1 LSPLW
6 LKESKMMSA
15 DQTANKLRLRR
26 ETEEAEEMTA
36 ALLHRPR
43 RLRRLDSVR
52 RLMRETRLAADDLI
66 YPLFVV
72 HGQGIRD
79 EIDSMPGTYHWS
91 LDLLAAEVE
100 EVARLGIPGVILFGI
115 PAVKDAIGSENFDEH
130 SIVQQAIR
138 TIKSAVP
145 ELAVITDVCMCQ
157 YTDHGHC
164 GIVEDNRVLND
175 ETLEVLAR
183 VAVSHA
189 AAGADVVAP
198 SAMMDGQVAAI
209 RMALDAADFSQV
221 AVLSYAA
228 KYASAFYGPFR
239 EAAESTPQFG
249 DRQGYQMDPA
259 NAREALREVAL
270 DIEEGAD
277 MVMVKPALPYLDI
290 IRQVREAF
298 DHPLAAFSVSGEY
311 AMVKA
316 AAQRGW
322 IDERR
327 VTLELLTAIKR
338 AGADMILTY
347 FAKDVARWL
356 AE

>member
-1 LSPLW
+1 LPPLW
-6 LKESKMMSA
+6 LKESETMSA
-15 DQTANKLRLRR
+15 EQTVDRLRLRR
-26 ETEEAEEMTA
+26 ETAEAEEMAA

-43 RLRRLDSVR
+43 RLRRMERLR
-52 RLMRETRLAADDLI
+52 RLVRETRLAADDLI

-72 HGQGIRD
+72 HGQGIRE

-91 LDLLAAEVE
+91 LDLLPAEVE
-100 EVARLGIPGVILFGI
+100 EVASLGIPGVILFGI

-130 SIVQQAIR
+130 GIVQQAIR
-138 TIKSAVP
+138 TIKKAVP
-145 ELAVITDVCMCQ
+145 EMVVITDVCMCQ

-164 GIVEDNRVLND
+164 GIVEDGRVLND
-175 ETLEVLAR
+175 ETLEILAR

-209 RMALDAADFSQV
+209 RTALDASGFTEV
-221 AVLSYAA
+221 AILSYAA

-239 EAAESTPQFG
+239 EAAESAPQFG

-277 MVMVKPALPYLDI
+277 IVMVKPAL
-290 IRQVREAF
+290 A
-298 DHPLAAFSVSGEY
+298 
-311 AMVKA
+311 
-316 AAQRGW
+316 
-322 IDERR
+322 
-327 VTLELLTAIKR
+327 
-338 AGADMILTY
+338 
-347 FAKDVARWL
+347 
-356 AE
+356 

>member
-1 LSPLW
+1 
-6 LKESKMMSA
+6 MA
-15 DQTANKLRLRR
+15 
-26 ETEEAEEMTA
+26 A

-43 RLRRLDSVR
+43 RLRRLASVR
-52 RLMRETRLAADDLI
+52 RLVRETRLAADDLI

-72 HGQGIRD
+72 HGQGIRE

-91 LDLLAAEVE
+91 LDLLPAEAE

-130 SIVQQAIR
+130 GIVQQAIR
-138 TIKSAVP
+138 TIKKAVP
-145 ELAVITDVCMCQ
+145 ELAVITDICMCQ

-164 GIVEDNRVLND
+164 GIVEDDRVLND

-189 AAGADVVAP
+189 SAGADVVAP

-209 RMALDAADFSQV
+209 RMALDAAGFTQV
-221 AVLSYAA
+221 AILSYAA

-270 DIEEGAD
+270 DIDEGAD
-277 MVMVKPALPYLDI
+277 MVMVKPALAYLDI

-298 DHPLAAFSVSGEY
+298 DYPLAAFSVSGEY

-347 FAKDVARWL
+347 FARDVARWL
-356 AE
+356 GE

>member
-1 LSPLW
+1 
-6 LKESKMMSA
+6 
-15 DQTANKLRLRR
+15 
-26 ETEEAEEMTA
+26 
-36 ALLHRPR
+36 
-43 RLRRLDSVR
+43 V
-52 RLMRETRLAADDLI
+52 RETRLSVDDLV

-72 HGQGIRD
+72 HGQGVRE

-91 LDLLAAEVE
+91 LDLLAAEAE
-100 EVARLGIPGVILFGI
+100 EIAGLGIPGVILFGI

-130 SIVQQAIR
+130 GIVQEAIR
-138 TIKSAVP
+138 AIKKAVP
-145 ELAVITDVCMCQ
+145 ELVVITDVCLCQ

-164 GIVEDNRVLND
+164 GVVEDGRVLND
-175 ETLEVLAR
+175 ETLDIMAR

-209 RMALDAADFSQV
+209 RSALDATDFSEV
-221 AVLSYAA
+221 AILSYAA

-239 EAAESTPQFG
+239 EAAESAPQFG

-277 MVMVKPALPYLDI
+277 IVMVKPALAYLDI

-298 DHPLAAFSVSGEY
+298 DYPLAAFSVSGEY

-338 AGADMILTY
+338 AGADMMLTY

-356 AE
+356 RE

>member
-1 LSPLW
+1 
-6 LKESKMMSA
+6 MSA
-15 DQTANKLRLRR
+15 RQTANKPELRG
-26 ETEEAEEMTA
+26 ETQRAEEMESV
-36 ALLHRPR
+36 LLHRPR
-43 RLRRLDSVR
+43 RLRRLDNLR
-52 RLMRETRLAADDLI
+52 RLVRETRLSAGDLI

-72 HGQGIRD
+72 HGQGIRE
-79 EIDSMPGTYHWS
+79 EIESMPGTYHWS
-91 LDLLAAEVE
+91 LDLLPAEAE
-100 EVARLGIPGVILFGI
+100 EVASLGIPGVILFGI

-130 SIVQQAIR
+130 GIVQEAIR
-138 TIKSAVP
+138 TVKRAVP

-164 GIVEDNRVLND
+164 GIVEEGRVLND
-175 ETLEVLAR
+175 ETLEVLAQ

-189 AAGADVVAP
+189 AAGTDVVAP

-209 RMALDAADFSQV
+209 RSALDAEGFPEV
-221 AVLSYAA
+221 AILSYAA

-249 DRQGYQMDPA
+249 DRQSYQMDPA
-259 NAREALREVAL
+259 NAREALQEVAL

-277 MVMVKPALPYLDI
+277 IVMVKPALAYLDV
-290 IRQVREAF
+290 IRQVRDSF
-298 DHPLAAFSVSGEY
+298 DHPLAAFSVSAEY

-347 FAKDVARWL
+347 FAKDAARWL
-356 AE
+356 HE

>member
-1 LSPLW
+1 
-6 LKESKMMSA
+6 
-15 DQTANKLRLRR
+15 
-26 ETEEAEEMTA
+26 
-36 ALLHRPR
+36 
-43 RLRRLDSVR
+43 
-52 RLMRETRLAADDLI
+52 
-66 YPLFVV
+66 
-72 HGQGIRD
+72 
-79 EIDSMPGTYHWS
+79 
-91 LDLLAAEVE
+91 
-100 EVARLGIPGVILFGI
+100 
-115 PAVKDAIGSENFDEH
+115 
-130 SIVQQAIR
+130 
-138 TIKSAVP
+138 VP
-145 ELAVITDVCMCQ
+145 ELVVITDVCLCQ

-164 GIVEDNRVLND
+164 GVVEDGRVLND
-175 ETLEVLAR
+175 ETLDILAR

-209 RMALDAADFSQV
+209 RSALDATGFTEV
-221 AVLSYAA
+221 AILSHAA

-239 EAAESTPQFG
+239 EAAESAPQFG
-249 DRQGYQMDPA
+249 DRQGYQMDPT

-277 MVMVKPALPYLDI
+277 MVMVKPALAYLDI

-338 AGADMILTY
+338 AGADFILTY
-347 FAKDVARWL
+347 FAKDAARWL
-356 AE
+356 RE

>member
-1 LSPLW
+1 
-6 LKESKMMSA
+6 M
-15 DQTANKLRLRR
+15 
-26 ETEEAEEMTA
+26 A
-36 ALLHRPR
+36 AAPVHRPR
-43 RLRRLDSVR
+43 RLRRLDNLR
-52 RLMRETRLAADDLI
+52 RLVRETRLSADDLI

-72 HGQGIRD
+72 HGQGIRE
-79 EIDSMPGTYHWS
+79 EIGSMPGSHHWS
-91 LDLLAAEVE
+91 LDLLPAEAE
-100 EVARLGIPGVILFGI
+100 EIAGLGIPGVILFGI
-115 PAVKDAIGSENFDEH
+115 PAVKDAIGSENFDDQG
-130 SIVQQAIR
+130 IVQEAIR
-138 TIKSAVP
+138 TIKKAVP
-145 ELAVITDVCMCQ
+145 ELAVVTDVCMCQ

-164 GIVEDNRVLND
+164 GIVEDGRVLND

-198 SAMMDGQVAAI
+198 SGMMDGQVAAI
-209 RMALDAADFSQV
+209 RSALDAAGFTQV
-221 AVLSYAA
+221 AILSYAA
-228 KYASAFYGPFR
+228 KYASALYGPFR

-277 MVMVKPALPYLDI
+277 MVMVKPALAYLDI

-298 DHPLAAFSVSGEY
+298 DYPLAAFSVSGEY

-338 AGADMILTY
+338 AGADVILTY
-347 FAKDVARWL
+347 FARDTARWL
-356 AE
+356 RE

>member
-1 LSPLW
+1 
-6 LKESKMMSA
+6 MSA
-15 DQTANKLRLRR
+15 EQTVNRLRLRG
-26 ETEEAEEMTA
+26 ETREAEEMA
-36 ALLHRPR
+36 ADLLHRPR
-43 RLRRLDSVR
+43 RLRRLDNLRHLV
-52 RLMRETRLAADDLI
+52 RETRLAAGDLI

-72 HGQGIRD
+72 HGQGIRE

-91 LDLLAAEVE
+91 LDLLPAEAE
-100 EVARLGIPGVILFGI
+100 EVASLGIPGVILFGI
-115 PAVKDAIGSENFDEH
+115 PAVKDAIGSENFDDH
-130 SIVQQAIR
+130 GIVQEAIR
-138 TIKSAVP
+138 TIKKAVP
-145 ELAVITDVCMCQ
+145 ELVVITDVCMCQ
-157 YTDHGHC
+157 YSDHGHC
-164 GIVEDNRVLND
+164 GIVEDGQVLND
-175 ETLEVLAR
+175 ETLEILAR

-209 RMALDAADFSQV
+209 RSALDGAGFTQV
-221 AVLSYAA
+221 AILSYSA
-228 KYASAFYGPFR
+228 KYASSFYGPFR
-239 EAAESTPQFG
+239 EAAASTPQFG

-277 MVMVKPALPYLDI
+277 IVMVKPALAYLDI

-298 DHPLAAFSVSGEY
+298 DYPLAAFSVSGEY

-338 AGADMILTY
+338 AGADVILTY

-356 AE
+356 RE

>member
-1 LSPLW
+1 
-6 LKESKMMSA
+6 MSA
-15 DQTANKLRLRR
+15 EQTVNRLRLRR
-26 ETEEAEEMTA
+26 EAREAEETAA

-43 RLRRLDSVR
+43 RLRRLDNLR
-52 RLMRETRLAADDLI
+52 RLVRETRLAADDLI

-72 HGQGIRD
+72 HGQGIRE
-79 EIDSMPGTYHWS
+79 EIDSMPGTHHWS
-91 LDLLAAEVE
+91 LDLLPAEAE
-100 EVARLGIPGVILFGI
+100 EVAGLGIPGVILFGI
-115 PAVKDAIGSENFDEH
+115 PAVKDAIGSEDFDDH
-130 SIVQQAIR
+130 GIVQEAIR

-164 GIVEDNRVLND
+164 GIVEDDRVLND

-209 RMALDAADFSQV
+209 RSALDEAGFTQV
-221 AVLSYAA
+221 AILSYAA

-239 EAAESTPQFG
+239 EAAECTPQFG

-259 NAREALREVAL
+259 NAREALREVTL
-270 DIEEGAD
+270 DIDEGAD

-298 DHPLAAFSVSGEY
+298 DYPLAAFSVSGEY

-356 AE
+356 GE

>member
-1 LSPLW
+1 LSLLR
-6 LKESKMMSA
+6 LKESKTMSTR
-15 DQTANKLRLRR
+15 QTVNRLQLRR
-26 ETEEAEEMTA
+26 ETREVEETAA

-43 RLRRLDSVR
+43 RLRRLDNLR
-52 RLMRETRLAADDLI
+52 RLVRETRLSAGDLV

-72 HGQGIRD
+72 HGQGIRQ
-79 EIDSMPGTYHWS
+79 EIESMPGTYHWS
-91 LDLLAAEVE
+91 LDLLPAEAEEAAG
-100 EVARLGIPGVILFGI
+100 LGIPGVILFGI
-115 PAVKDAIGSENFDEH
+115 PAVKDAIGSENFDDH
-130 SIVQQAIR
+130 GIVQEAIR
-138 TIKSAVP
+138 TIKKTVP
-145 ELAVITDVCMCQ
+145 ELVVITDVCMCQ

-164 GIVEDNRVLND
+164 GIVEDGRVLND
-175 ETLEVLAR
+175 ETLEILAR

-198 SAMMDGQVAAI
+198 SGMMDGQVAAI
-209 RMALDAADFSQV
+209 RAALDGAGFTQV
-221 AVLSYAA
+221 AILSYAA
-228 KYASAFYGPFR
+228 KYASALYGPFR
-239 EAAESTPQFG
+239 EAAESTPRFG

-277 MVMVKPALPYLDI
+277 MVMVKPALAYLDI

-298 DHPLAAFSVSGEY
+298 DYPLAAFSVSAEY

-327 VTLELLTAIKR
+327 LTLELLTAIKR

-347 FAKDVARWL
+347 FAKDAARWL
-356 AE
+356 SE

>member
-1 LSPLW
+1 
-6 LKESKMMSA
+6 MA
-15 DQTANKLRLRR
+15 
-26 ETEEAEEMTA
+26 A

-43 RLRRLDSVR
+43 RLRRLDNLR
-52 RLMRETRLAADDLI
+52 RLVRETRLAADSLI
-66 YPLFVV
+66 YPLFIV
-72 HGQGIRD
+72 HGQGIRE

-91 LDLLAAEVE
+91 LDLLPAEAE

-115 PAVKDAIGSENFDEH
+115 PSVKDAIGSENFDQH
-130 SIVQQAIR
+130 GIVQQAIR

-164 GIVEDNRVLND
+164 GVVEDDRVLND

-209 RMALDAADFSQV
+209 RSALDAADFTQ
-221 AVLSYAA
+221 A

-277 MVMVKPALPYLDI
+277 IVMVKPALPYLDV

>member
-1 LSPLW
+1 
-6 LKESKMMSA
+6 MSA
-15 DQTANKLRLRR
+15 EQIADRPRLRR
-26 ETEEAEEMTA
+26 KTSESEEIA
-36 ALLHRPR
+36 AVLLHRPR
-43 RLRRLDSVR
+43 RLRRLDNLR
-52 RLMRETRLAADDLI
+52 RLVRETSLSVDDLV

-72 HGQGIRD
+72 HGQGVRE

-91 LDLLAAEVE
+91 LDLLPAEAE
-100 EVARLGIPGVILFGI
+100 EIVSLGIPGVILFGI
-115 PAVKDAIGSENFDEH
+115 PAVKDAIGSENFDENG
-130 SIVQQAIR
+130 IVQQAVR
-138 TIKSAVP
+138 AIKKAVP
-145 ELAVITDVCMCQ
+145 ELVVITDVCMCQ

-164 GIVEDNRVLND
+164 GIVEDGRVLND
-175 ETLEVLAR
+175 ETLAILSR

-209 RMALDAADFSQV
+209 RSALDAAGFTQV
-221 AVLSYAA
+221 AILAYAA

-277 MVMVKPALPYLDI
+277 MVMVKPALAYLDI

-347 FAKDVARWL
+347 FAKDAARWL
-356 AE
+356 RE

>member
-1 LSPLW
+1 
-6 LKESKMMSA
+6 MSA
-15 DQTANKLRLRR
+15 EQTVDRLRLRR
-26 ETEEAEEMTA
+26 QARESEEIAA
-36 ALLHRPR
+36 ALVHRPR
-43 RLRRLDSVR
+43 RLRRLDNLR
-52 RLMRETRLAADDLI
+52 RLVRETRLSADDLV

-72 HGQGIRD
+72 HGQGIRE

-91 LDLLAAEVE
+91 LDLLPAEAE
-100 EVARLGIPGVILFGI
+100 EIAGLGIPGVILFGI
-115 PAVKDAIGSENFDEH
+115 PAVKDAIGSENFDDH
-130 SIVQQAIR
+130 GIVQEATRAIKK
-138 TIKSAVP
+138 TVP
-145 ELAVITDVCMCQ
+145 ELVVITDVCLCQ

-164 GIVEDNRVLND
+164 GVVEDGRVLND
-175 ETLEVLAR
+175 ETLDILAR

-198 SAMMDGQVAAI
+198 SGMMDGQVAAI
-209 RMALDAADFSQV
+209 RSALNATGFTQV
-221 AVLSYAA
+221 AILSYAA

-239 EAAESTPQFG
+239 EAAESAPQFG

-277 MVMVKPALPYLDI
+277 MVMVKPALAYLDI
-290 IRQVREAF
+290 IRQVRETF

-347 FAKDVARWL
+347 FAKDAARWL
-356 AE
+356 RE

>member
-1 LSPLW
+1 
-6 LKESKMMSA
+6 MMSA
-15 DQTANKLRLRR
+15 EQTVNRLRLRR
-26 ETEEAEEMTA
+26 ETGEAAEIAA

-43 RLRRLDSVR
+43 RLRRLDNLR
-52 RLMRETRLAADDLI
+52 RLVRETRLAADDLI

-72 HGQGIRD
+72 HGQGIRQ

-91 LDLLAAEVE
+91 LDLLPAEAE
-100 EVARLGIPGVILFGI
+100 EVAGLGIPGVILFGI
-115 PAVKDAIGSENFDEH
+115 PAVKDAIGSENFDDH
-130 SIVQQAIR
+130 GIVQEAIR

-164 GIVEDNRVLND
+164 GIVEDDRVLND

-209 RMALDAADFSQV
+209 RSALDTTGFTQV
-221 AVLSYAA
+221 AILSYAA

-239 EAAESTPQFG
+239 EAAECTPQFG

-290 IRQVREAF
+290 IRQVRESF

-356 AE
+356 GE

>member
-1 LSPLW
+1 
-6 LKESKMMSA
+6 MSA
-15 DQTANKLRLRR
+15 EQTADRLRLRMEAR
-26 ETEEAEEMTA
+26 ESEEIAA
-36 ALLHRPR
+36 ALIHRPR
-43 RLRRLDSVR
+43 RLRRLDNLR
-52 RLMRETRLAADDLI
+52 RLVRETRLAADDLV

-72 HGQGIRD
+72 HGQGIRE
-79 EIDSMPGTYHWS
+79 EIESMPGTYHWS
-91 LDLLAAEVE
+91 LDLLSAEAE
-100 EVARLGIPGVILFGI
+100 EVAGLGIPGVILFGI
-115 PAVKDAIGSENFDEH
+115 PAVKDAVGSENFDEH
-130 SIVQQAIR
+130 GIVQEAIQ
-138 TIKSAVP
+138 TIKKAVP
-145 ELAVITDVCMCQ
+145 ELVVITDVCMCQ

-164 GIVEDNRVLND
+164 GVVEDGRVLND
-175 ETLEVLAR
+175 ETLDILAR

-189 AAGADVVAP
+189 AAGTDVVAP

-209 RMALDAADFSQV
+209 RSALDAADFTEV
-221 AVLSYAA
+221 AILSYAA
-228 KYASAFYGPFR
+228 KYASAFFGPFR
-239 EAAESTPQFG
+239 DAAESAPQFG

-277 MVMVKPALPYLDI
+277 MVMVKPALAYLDI

-316 AAQRGW
+316 AAKHGS

-338 AGADMILTY
+338 AGADFILTY

-356 AE
+356 RE

>member
-1 LSPLW
+1 
-6 LKESKMMSA
+6 MSA
-15 DQTANKLRLRR
+15 EQTVDRLRLRR
-26 ETEEAEEMTA
+26 ETAEAEEMAA

-43 RLRRLDSVR
+43 RLRRMERLR
-52 RLMRETRLAADDLI
+52 RLVRETRLAADDLI

-72 HGQGIRD
+72 HGQGIRE

-91 LDLLAAEVE
+91 LDLLPAEVE
-100 EVARLGIPGVILFGI
+100 EVASLGIPGVILFGI

-130 SIVQQAIR
+130 GIVQQAIR
-138 TIKSAVP
+138 TIKKAVP
-145 ELAVITDVCMCQ
+145 EMVVITDVCMCQ

-164 GIVEDNRVLND
+164 GIVEDGRVLND
-175 ETLEVLAR
+175 ETLEILAR

-209 RMALDAADFSQV
+209 RTALDASGFTEV
-221 AVLSYAA
+221 AILSYAA

-239 EAAESTPQFG
+239 EAAESAPQFG

-290 IRQVREAF
+290 IRRVREAF

>member
-6 LKESKMMSA
+6 LKESQIMSA
-15 DQTANKLRLRR
+15 EQTIDRLRLRR
-26 ETEEAEEMTA
+26 ETREDEEMAA

-43 RLRRLDSVR
+43 RLRRLDSMR
-52 RLMRETRLAADDLI
+52 RLVRETHLATDDLI

-72 HGQGIRD
+72 HGQGIRE

-91 LDLLAAEVE
+91 LDLLAAEAE
-100 EVARLGIPGVILFGI
+100 EIARLGIPGVILFGI

-130 SIVQQAIR
+130 GIVQQAIR

-164 GIVEDNRVLND
+164 GIVEDDRVLND

-209 RMALDAADFSQV
+209 RSALDAAGFNQV
-221 AVLSYAA
+221 AILSYAA

-290 IRQVREAF
+290 IRRVREAF

-327 VTLELLTAIKR
+327 VTLELITAIKR

-356 AE
+356 GE

>member
-1 LSPLW
+1 
-6 LKESKMMSA
+6 MMSA
-15 DQTANKLRLRR
+15 RQTVDRLRLRR
-26 ETEEAEEMTA
+26 ETSEAEETAA

-43 RLRRLDSVR
+43 RLRRLNNLR
-52 RLMRETRLAADDLI
+52 RLVRETRLSTDDLV

-72 HGQGIRD
+72 HGQGIRE
-79 EIDSMPGTYHWS
+79 EIGSMPGSYHWS
-91 LDLLAAEVE
+91 LDLLPAEVE
-100 EVARLGIPGVILFGI
+100 EVASLGIPGVILFGI

-130 SIVQQAIR
+130 GIVQEAIR
-138 TIKSAVP
+138 TIKKAVP
-145 ELAVITDVCMCQ
+145 ELVVITDVCMCQ

-164 GIVEDNRVLND
+164 GIVEDGRVLND
-175 ETLEVLAR
+175 ETLEILAR

-209 RMALDAADFSQV
+209 RAALDAAGFTQV
-221 AVLSYAA
+221 AILSYAA

-270 DIEEGAD
+270 DIEEGTD
-277 MVMVKPALPYLDI
+277 MVMVKPALAYLDI

-298 DHPLAAFSVSGEY
+298 DYPLAAFSVSGEY

-322 IDERR
+322 IDEKR

-338 AGADMILTY
+338 AGADVILTY
-347 FAKDVARWL
+347 FAKDAARWL
-356 AE
+356 RE

>member
-1 LSPLW
+1 
-6 LKESKMMSA
+6 MSTEPTA
-15 DQTANKLRLRR
+15 DRLRLHR
-26 ETEEAEEMTA
+26 EARESEEIAA
-36 ALLHRPR
+36 ALIHRPR
-43 RLRRLDSVR
+43 RLRRLDNLR
-52 RLMRETRLAADDLI
+52 RLVRETRLAADDLI

-72 HGQGIRD
+72 HGQGIRE
-79 EIDSMPGTYHWS
+79 EIDSMPGTCHWS
-91 LDLLAAEVE
+91 LDLLPAEAE
-100 EVARLGIPGVILFGI
+100 EIAGLGIPGVILFGI
-115 PAVKDAIGSENFDEH
+115 PAVKDAVGSENFDEH
-130 SIVQQAIR
+130 GIVQEAIQ
-138 TIKSAVP
+138 TIKKAVP
-145 ELAVITDVCMCQ
+145 ELVVITDVCMCQ

-164 GIVEDNRVLND
+164 GVVEDGRVLND

-209 RMALDAADFSQV
+209 RSALDATGFTQV
-221 AVLSYAA
+221 AILSYSA
-228 KYASAFYGPFR
+228 KHASAFYGPFR
-239 EAAESTPQFG
+239 EAAESAPQFG
-249 DRQGYQMDPA
+249 DRQGYQMDPT

-277 MVMVKPALPYLDI
+277 IVMVKPALAYLDI
-290 IRQVREAF
+290 IRQVRDAF

-338 AGADMILTY
+338 AGADFILTY
-347 FAKDVARWL
+347 FAKDAARWL
-356 AE
+356 RE

>member
-1 LSPLW
+1 
-6 LKESKMMSA
+6 
-15 DQTANKLRLRR
+15 
-26 ETEEAEEMTA
+26 MTTTRTPPFA
-36 ALLHRPR
+36 FHRPR
-43 RLRRLDSVR
+43 RLRRLDNLR
-52 RLMRETRLAADDLI
+52 RLVRETRLAADDLV

-72 HGQGIRD
+72 HGQGLRE

-91 LDLLAAEVE
+91 LDLLPAEAE
-100 EVARLGIPGVILFGI
+100 EVAGLGIPGVILFGI

-130 SIVQQAIR
+130 GIVQEAIR
-138 TIKSAVP
+138 TIKKAVP
-145 ELAVITDVCMCQ
+145 ELVVITDVCLCQ

-164 GIVEDNRVLND
+164 GIVEDDRVLND
-175 ETLEVLAR
+175 ETLDILAR

-209 RMALDAADFSQV
+209 RSALDATGFTQV
-221 AVLSYAA
+221 AILSYAA

-239 EAAESTPQFG
+239 EAAESAPQFG

-259 NAREALREVAL
+259 NAREALREVTL

-277 MVMVKPALPYLDI
+277 IVMVKPALAYLDI
-290 IRQVREAF
+290 IRQVRETF

-338 AGADMILTY
+338 AGADFILSY

-356 AE
+356 RE

>member
-1 LSPLW
+1 
-6 LKESKMMSA
+6 MMSA
-15 DQTANKLRLRR
+15 EQTTDRLGVRR
-26 ETEEAEEMTA
+26 ETNEAEEIA
-36 ALLHRPR
+36 SGLLHRPR
-43 RLRRLDSVR
+43 RLRRLDNLR
-52 RLMRETRLAADDLI
+52 RLVRETRLSVDDLI

-72 HGQGIRD
+72 HGQGIRE
-79 EIDSMPGTYHWS
+79 EIDSMPGTHHWS
-91 LDLLAAEVE
+91 LDLLPAEVE
-100 EVARLGIPGVILFGI
+100 EVAALGIPGVILFGI
-115 PAVKDAIGSENFDEH
+115 PAVKDAVGSENFDEH
-130 SIVQQAIR
+130 GIVQEAIR
-138 TIKSAVP
+138 AIKKTVP

-164 GIVEDNRVLND
+164 GIVENGRVLND
-175 ETLEVLAR
+175 ETLEILAR

-209 RMALDAADFSQV
+209 RSALDAAGFTAV
-221 AVLSYAA
+221 AILSYAA

-239 EAAESTPQFG
+239 EAAESAPQFG

-270 DIEEGAD
+270 DIDEGAD
-277 MVMVKPALPYLDI
+277 IVMVKPALAYLDI
-290 IRQVREAF
+290 IRQVRDAF

-327 VTLELLTAIKR
+327 VTLELLTAVKR
-338 AGADMILTY
+338 AGADMVLTY

-356 AE
+356 SE

>member
-1 LSPLW
+1 
-6 LKESKMMSA
+6 MSA
-15 DQTANKLRLRR
+15 RETVDRLRLLR
-26 ETEEAEEMTA
+26 ETREVEEIAA

-43 RLRRLDSVR
+43 RLRRLDNLR
-52 RLMRETRLAADDLI
+52 RLVRETRLSTADLI
-66 YPLFVV
+66 HPLFVV
-72 HGQGIRD
+72 HGQGIRE

-91 LDLLAAEVE
+91 LDLLPAEAE
-100 EVARLGIPGVILFGI
+100 EVAGLGIPGVILFGI
-115 PAVKDAIGSENFDEH
+115 PAVKDAIGSENFDDH
-130 SIVQQAIR
+130 GIVQEAIR
-138 TIKSAVP
+138 TIKKAAP
-145 ELAVITDVCMCQ
+145 ELVVITDVCMCQ

-164 GIVEDNRVLND
+164 GIVEDERVLND

-198 SAMMDGQVAAI
+198 SGMMDGQVAAI
-209 RMALDAADFSQV
+209 RSALDAAGFTQV
-221 AVLSYAA
+221 AILSYAA

-239 EAAESTPQFG
+239 EAAESAPQFG

-277 MVMVKPALPYLDI
+277 MVMVKPALAYLDV
-290 IRQVREAF
+290 IRQVREDF

-327 VTLELLTAIKR
+327 VTLEFLTAIKR

-347 FAKDVARWL
+347 FAKDAARWL
-356 AE
+356 RE